1 MEVLRRVVAA
11 GEIELYTGDGDVDD
25 QDMVKVWSTALVVIV
40 VGEVA
45 YSCMWW
51 CLAALLRKK
60 RKKIQLGASV
70 VRRGETK
77 VCL

>member
-45 YSCMWW
+45 YSCM
-51 CLAALLRKK
+51 
-60 RKKIQLGASV
+60 
-70 VRRGETK
+70 
-77 VCL
+77 